1 MEFKNHIREIENK
14 IGYTFKDKSLLIQS
28 FTRTSFCNEKRGA
41 GYLSNEVLEFF
52 GDSVLS
58 TAIITILLDKKT
70 ERYEHGIR
78 TPLNEGDFSNIRS
91 KLADKRNLSKS
102 TYALG
107 LQKYLIMGEGDSKL
121 GIANEPSVME
131 DLFESIVGAVYIDC
145 GRDLKTVIKVVSGM
159 LDTSV
164 YLTESAPPAQSSKN
178 SLQEFCA
185 DKKRR
190 LPSPVYKT
198 VSEAGPDH
206 RKTFERAVYI
216 GDRLVATG
224 KGKNQKEADSAAA
237 AAALSVLKSEAE
249 KSAAPT
255 LGVEV
260 LTKLK
265 AFAAKH
271 KQPSPEFRDLGE
283 APSSGKEPDFMVECR
298 LMGKSATGTG
308 KSKQDARIAAADKL
322 LAVLNPTNHKSGEKP
337 AAKKNQPNIHK
348 ITLAAKPAD
357 IKDSPKE
364 EKQIKLPP
372 KKSGVSHSTAA
383 NRHFL
388 GKGSAKHKKRT

>member
-1 MEFKNHIREIENK
+1 M
-14 IGYTFKDKSLLIQS
+14 QS
-28 FTRTSFCNEKRGA
+28 FTRTSFCNERRGE
-41 GYLSNEVLEFF
+41 GYISNEVLEFF

-58 TAIITILLDKKT
+58 AAIITILLDEKT
-70 ERYEHGIR
+70 ERYEHGIK
-78 TPLNEGDFSNIRS
+78 TALTEGDFSNIRS

-102 TYALG
+102 TYSLG

-145 GRDLKTVIKVVSGM
+145 GKDLKTVIKVVAGM

-164 YLTESAPPAQSSKN
+164 YLAESAPPMQSAKN

-190 LPSPVYKT
+190 LPPPVYKT
-198 VSEAGPDH
+198 ASETGPDH

-237 AAALSVLKSEAE
+237 ATALAILKAEAV
-249 KSAAPT
+249 KSSTTAP
-255 LGVEV
+255 GVEV

-265 AFAAKH
+265 EFAAKN

-283 APSSGKEPDFMVECR
+283 APTSTKEPEFMVECR

-322 LAVLNPTNHKSGEKP
+322 LRELNPQPKTGKKKLLISKKQENKP
-337 AAKKNQPNIHK
+337 K
-348 ITLAAKPAD
+348 ITLPQNRPTATADKSEEAKV
-357 IKDSPKE
+357 
-364 EKQIKLPP
+364 KQPP
-372 KKSGVSHSTAA
+372 KKAGVSHSTTAK
-383 NRHFL
+383 RHFL
-388 GKGSAKHKKRT
+388 GKGAAKQKKRS